1 MSVFQSTVYRK
12 YVLIFVLFG
21 VIISLV
27 SSALSYWLFTG
38 YNSES
43 VDQKVRFQLER
54 SRSAVTYFIR
64 GVENNATT
72 LAQSAEISEY
82 IESLTRSSLSHLE
95 RLTLSLIK
103 TNSSIYQI
111 RFIDRQGDEIVKVKA
126 ARNDQGVVD
135 YQIEPISGLQNKSQR
150 YYFQVSKNLS
160 LGRYFVSNLDLN
172 VENGVIEVPY
182 RPTLRV
188 VTPVRGE
195 QNQYLGAIVINMDA
209 SYMLSILTSFE
220 GLDAYL
226 VDKDG
231 YTVFSS
237 NQEFNWSRYL
247 GKNTFSRDVIDMTV
261 EDIKASQHLNVSDLL
276 GNDEEL
282 RLFVTASE
290 ELAKTTGMQTI
301 KSSLLLVLVV
311 VASAVPL
318 GMALAYSPSKSAN
331 ILSKLSEENDLY
343 SKIVDQHVPILDTD
357 LQGTITRVNDA
368 MCNLSGYRRKDV
380 IGLPSSLFQHHDTE
394 PKDFVEMWRCLSDG
408 QSWTGEFHNKN
419 RNGQSFWL
427 HSHISPRLDSKGNK
441 IGYISVSS
449 DISDRKK
456 LETISEKDSLTGLY
470 NRSKI
475 NEVLDTEYK
484 RSERYH
490 APFCILII
498 DVDKF
503 KVVNDTY
510 GHLLGDSVLCELS
523 NLLRYNVRQTD
534 YVGRWGGEEF
544 VVICPQTEL
553 EGGVAVAEKLRKSIE
568 LFNFDEV
575 KKVTV
580 SIGVSAFEKGYN
592 IQKILESADKNL
604 YRAKAAGRNKVVSHM
619 EKYSVVEFPK
629 ESKTKQ

>member
-1 MSVFQSTVYRK
+1 MGVFKSTVYRK

-38 YNSES
+38 YNSEN
-43 VDQKVRFQLER
+43 VDQKISFQLER
-54 SRSAVTYFIR
+54 SKSAATYFIR

-82 IESLTRSSLSHLE
+82 IESLTRSSLNHLE

-111 RFIDRQGDEIVKVKA
+111 RFINNQGDEIVKVKA
-126 ARNDQGVVD
+126 TRDDQGVVN
-135 YQIEPISGLQNKSQR
+135 YRIEPIASLQNKSRR
-150 YYFQVSKNLS
+150 YYFQVSKELS
-160 LGRYFVSNLDLN
+160 SGRYYVSHLDLN
-172 VENGVIEVPY
+172 VENGVIEIPY
-182 RPTLRV
+182 RPTLRI

-231 YTVFSS
+231 YIVFSNNS
-237 NQEFNWSRYL
+237 EFNWSRYL
-247 GKNTFSRDVIDMTV
+247 GKNAFSRDVIDMTV
-261 EDIKASQHLNVSDLL
+261 EEIKASQHLNVSDLL

-290 ELAKTTGMQTI
+290 ELASASGMQTI

-311 VASAVPL
+311 VAAAIPL
-318 GMALAYSPSKSAN
+318 GMLLAYSPSRNSDKLAK
-331 ILSKLSEENDLY
+331 LSKENDLY
-343 SKIVDQHVPILDTD
+343 SKIVDQHIPILDTD
-357 LQGTITRVNDA
+357 LQGTVTRINDA
-368 MCNLSGYRRKDV
+368 MCNLSGYRRQDV
-380 IGLPSSLFQHHDTE
+380 IGRSSSLFQHHDTE
-394 PKDFVEMWRCLSDG
+394 PKDFADMWRSLADG
-408 QSWTGEFHNKN
+408 QSWTGEFHNK
-419 RNGQSFWL
+419 RRDGVSFWL
-427 HSHISPRLDSKGNK
+427 NSHISPRLDSKGK
-441 IGYISVSS
+441 KVGYISVSS
-449 DISDRKK
+449 DISDRKT
-456 LETISEKDSLTGLY
+456 LETISEKDALTGLY

-475 NEVLDTEYK
+475 NEVLDSEYK
-484 RSERYH
+484 RSERYLT
-490 APFCILII
+490 PFSILII
-498 DVDKF
+498 DVDHF
-503 KVVNDTY
+503 KSVNDTF
-510 GHLLGDSVLCELS
+510 GHLVGDSVLREIS

-534 YVGRWGGEEF
+534 CVGRWGGEEF

-553 EGGVAVAEKLRKSIE
+553 DGGVAVAEKLRKSIE
-568 LFNFDEV
+568 QFNFEDV

-580 SIGVSAFEKGYN
+580 SIGVSAFEKGYD
-592 IQKILESADKNL
+592 IQQILEIADKNL
-604 YRAKAAGRNKVVSHM
+604 YRAKAAGRNRVVSHL

-629 ESKTKQ
+629 ESKTK